1 MGPPTSSC
9 CSRRS
14 KAGALVKVTDRHT
27 AIDYAHVL
35 KDLADIA
42 VSREDPK
49 FLRVDDAEIVGDGRR
64 ELVEPLWHGFAQ
76 EAEHGFGKVAEFGVA
91 FVVGD
96 VLVHHFPQP
105 FDRVEMRAV

>member
-1 MGPPTSSC
+1 PFLGINKSLTSDWDLYLRAFLNGQGSITGP
-9 CSRRS
+9 SR
-14 KAGALVKVTDRHT
+14 
-27 AIDYAHVL
+27 
-35 KDLADIA
+35 IA